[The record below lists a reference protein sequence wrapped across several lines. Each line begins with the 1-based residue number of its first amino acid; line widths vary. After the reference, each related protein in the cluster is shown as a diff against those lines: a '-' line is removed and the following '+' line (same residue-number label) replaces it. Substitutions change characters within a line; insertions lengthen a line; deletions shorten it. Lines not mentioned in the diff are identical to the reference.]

1 MNRSTTKIIYLLFF
15 ITGMSSLVY
24 QVLWVRM
31 FGLVFGNTLYASSA
45 VLAAFMGGLALG
57 SFLSGSLLEK
67 RRDGLRVYSALE
79 LGVGL
84 CGVLMASGIAVV
96 SRFDLLLY
104 RSSAPSYEIL
114 TALRFL
120 YSLLLLIVPCTF
132 MGATLPLL
140 AASVTKGR
148 IDHGNI
154 VGRLYAANTLGAF
167 AGCSIS
173 GFFLIGTLGISRTTL
188 LTACVNLAV
197 AAVAFVLFR
206 RRERQ
211 TDPDA
216 PATEP
221 AAPPGAHEAGPGGRR
236 AVVLVAYAFCGFA
249 ALALEVAWARS
260 LVWIMGMD
268 SYAFAAMLA
277 VILAGIGLGSLLFPR
292 IASRIRRPVV
302 VLAWIQ
308 LLAGASVIGS
318 IFVIHRAVPIRE
330 AVTAFMNIPVLRM
343 TYGVIAPYTVI
354 QLTVS
359 AAILLVPSLLMG
371 LAFPLFAKVYIGM
384 KGSVAKG
391 TGTIYSVNTL
401 GGIGGSIA
409 MGFMIIPLMGLL
421 PAIALMGAVYFGSSI
436 ALTVAA
442 GTETGKVRLGKAAFA
457 AAALVLLWGV
467 TDTRFVSVL
476 ETTLGADPTR
486 KDESI
491 LSFKETPTGSVLVK
505 QSALYGKEMLIDG
518 VQVASTGDFD
528 LHSHIYPA
536 HLIGLMKKNLDDVLV
551 IAFGAGGTSG
561 SLLKYPEVKR
571 LDVVEICEGVI
582 EPARRFFSEMNSNV
596 FSDPR
601 LHLFI
606 QDGKNYVRMTDR
618 KYDVIYSGPIHPQS
632 NQGSAALYTR
642 DYFADCRA
650 RLKEGGFQ
658 CLWLPLHMSSP
669 RDFYA
674 IVKAYMA
681 VYPYVTLWQMP
692 ETETSESHPHL
703 LGSMTPILPDYGLI
717 AERLSRPVIQADI
730 ARLRDAAFT
739 QPSEFVSQLAMD
751 QTGLEKMLD
760 GFTRM
765 NTDDVPSVEFYR
777 RPLNVQL
784 ASKITQISL
793 YRADR
798 DAHAE
803 PDRAGAERAGNG
815 ETRFRSAG
823 CPSFC
828 RQPGAHQGSCL
839 LYRTAESPAGCGDAV
854 QLQLPDHP
862 ILFAGVSGHSGEHLP
877 QEVLRGESPHARAGL
892 TTVYRTSASTFITR
906 VTFSISVARLPVIR
920 Q

>member
-1 MNRSTTKIIYLLFF
+1 MNRSRTNIIYLLFF
-15 ITGMSSLVY
+15 TTGLSSLIY

-57 SFLSGSLLEK
+57 SSLSGSLLEK
-67 RRDGLRVYSALE
+67 RQDGLRVYSALE
-79 LGVGL
+79 IGVGL
-84 CGVLMASGIAVV
+84 CGVLMASGIALV
-96 SRFDLLLY
+96 SRFDLLVY
-104 RSSAPSYEIL
+104 RSSAPSYELL

-120 YSLLLLIVPCTF
+120 YSLVLLVVPCTF

-167 AGCSIS
+167 AGCFIS

-188 LTACVNLAV
+188 LTACVNLVV
-197 AAVAFVLFR
+197 AAVAFGLFR
-206 RRERQ
+206 GDERR
-211 TDPDA
+211 TATDA
-216 PATEP
+216 PAGVPAEP
-221 AAPPGAHEAGPGGRR
+221 RGVAETKPGGRGT
-236 AVVLVAYAFCGFA
+236 VVLVAYACCGFA
-249 ALALEVAWARS
+249 ALSLEVAWTRS

-268 SYAFAAMLA
+268 SYAFAAMLC
-277 VILAGIGLGSLLFPR
+277 VILAGIGLGSLLFPWVD
-292 IASRIRRPVV
+292 ARIRRPVV
-302 VLAWIQ
+302 VLAWVQ

-318 IFVIHRAVPIRE
+318 ILVIHHAVAVRE
-330 AVTAFMNIPVLRM
+330 AITAAMNLPVVRGM
-343 TYGVIAPYTVI
+343 YGVLAPYTVI
-354 QLTVS
+354 QLLVS
-359 AAILLVPSLLMG
+359 AAILFVPSLLMG

-384 KGSVAKG
+384 RGSVAKG
-391 TGTIYSVNTL
+391 TGAIYSVNTL
-401 GGIGGSIA
+401 GGIFGSIA
-409 MGFMIIPLMGLL
+409 MGFVVIPLIGLL
-421 PAIALMGAVYFGSSI
+421 PAIALMGAVYFASAI
-436 ALTVAA
+436 ALTIAA
-442 GTETGKVRLGKAAFA
+442 GTEPVPVKLGKAVFA
-457 AAALVLLWGV
+457 AAALVLLWANM
-467 TDTRFVSVL
+467 DMRFVSVL
-476 ETTLGADPTR
+476 ETTLGADPSR
-486 KDESI
+486 RDESI

-505 QSALYGKEMLIDG
+505 QSSLYGKEMLIDG

-536 HLIGLMKKNLDDVLV
+536 HLIGLMKKDLDDVLV

-582 EPARRFFSEMNSNV
+582 EPARRLFSEMNSNV

-601 LHLFI
+601 LHLII

-650 RLKEGGFQ
+650 RLKQGGFQ

-669 RDFYA
+669 QDFYA

-681 VYPYVTLWQMP
+681 VYPFVTLWQMP

-717 AERLSRPVIQADI
+717 AERLSRPIIRADI
-730 ARLRDAAFT
+730 ARLRDAGFT

-751 QTGLEKMLD
+751 RAGLEKMLE
-760 GFTRM
+760 GFTRV
-765 NTDDVPSVEFYR
+765 NTDDVPSVEFYQ

-793 YRADR
+793 YRQI
-798 DAHAE
+798 
-803 PDRAGAERAGNG
+803 
-815 ETRFRSAG
+815 ETLMQNPTG
-823 CPSFC
+823 
-828 RQPGAHQGSCL
+828 L
-839 LYRTAESPAGCGDAV
+839 V
-854 QLQLPDHP
+854 QNVPETDKNAFSVQVAR
-862 ILFAGVSGHSGEHLP
+862 LFAGNRALIKGH
-877 QEVLRGESPHARAGL
+877 A
-892 TTVYRTSASTFITR
+892 YYI
-906 VTFSISVARLPVIR
+906 ARLNLQPDAEMLSNFNYLIIQFYSQAFR
-920 Q
+920 AIPESTYLRKFFEENHITPAAD